1 MAKSK
6 DKQPAKPES
15 RTKGDK
21 TFTKVDKKAFDP
33 ALASLFASSV
43 SDIGEL
49 HCASMLTEFTGRSR
63 AASTQDTLPG
73 PRAGGE

>member
-15 RTKGDK
+15 RTKSDK
-21 TFTKVDKKAFDP
+21 TFTKIDKKAFDP

-43 SDIGEL
+43 CDLVSFSARG
-49 HCASMLTEFTGRSR
+49 C
-63 AASTQDTLPG
+63 
-73 PRAGGE
+73 

>member
-15 RTKGDK
+15 RAKSDK
-21 TFTKVDKKAFDP
+21 TFTKIDKKAFDP

-43 SDIGEL
+43 SAIGEL
-49 HCASMLTEFTGRSR
+49 QYASMLTEFTGRSR
-63 AASTQDTLPG
+63 AASPQDTLPG
-73 PRAGGE
+73 SRADGE